1 MGLAFCAMGVQS
13 CTILL
18 SLYADS
24 FGRAWAVFREASTEI
39 LGNPNFQVKK
49 KRCMSL
55 VLAPK

>member
-1 MGLAFCAMGVQS
+1 MGLAFCEMGMQR

-24 FGRAWAVFREASTEI
+24 LGRAWAVLREASTEI

-49 KRCMSL
+49 KG
-55 VLAPK
+55 A